1 MSNSS
6 FSQMSDDELFS
17 YFSDFHKDVLGF
29 RPRGAFWTREVV
41 VDWCERESTPEA
53 MARHQEEWAVE
64 EQYFQGLNSQPD
76 VVVSEDPMDKYE
88 MMAARA
94 GF

>member
-17 YFSDFHKDVLGF
+17 YFSDFFKDINGH

-41 VDWCERESTPEA
+41 VEWCERESTPEA
-53 MARHQEEWAVE
+53 MARHQEDWTAE
-64 EQYFQGLNSQPD
+64 EQYFQGLYTQP
-76 VVVSEDPMDKYE
+76 VVVSVDPMDKYE
-88 MMAARA
+88 MMAVRA